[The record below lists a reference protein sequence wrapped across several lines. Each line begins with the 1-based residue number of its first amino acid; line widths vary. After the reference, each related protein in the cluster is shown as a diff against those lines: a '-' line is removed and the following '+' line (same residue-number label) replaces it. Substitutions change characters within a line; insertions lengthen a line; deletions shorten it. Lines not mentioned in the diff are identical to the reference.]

1 MTLASKL
8 ARLFWIAILVLGLA
22 VLGIAVRFSVFG
34 PEMIILTLLFGGA
47 GIYIILEAIGHV
59 FSRFTTNKDAG

>member
-59 FSRFTTNKDAG
+59 FARFTTNKDAG